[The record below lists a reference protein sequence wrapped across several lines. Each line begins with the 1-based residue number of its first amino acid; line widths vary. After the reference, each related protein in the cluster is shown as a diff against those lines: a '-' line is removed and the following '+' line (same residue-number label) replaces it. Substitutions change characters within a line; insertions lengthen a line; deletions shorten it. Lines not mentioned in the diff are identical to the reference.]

1 MMKNLHEE
9 KLSTTIEIDLSAARR
24 GKLTE
29 NYLESF
35 GAQVAIALERILAG
49 AGGGLNLT
57 GNKSEIQSFVDA
69 LTSESSY
76 IDKYQKY
83 GLNNP
88 GTLQSASSLK
98 NAIQQFETQ
107 TGLAWPLR

>member
-1 MMKNLHEE
+1 MKDLHEE
-9 KLSTTIEIDLSAARR
+9 KLSTTIEIDLSAARC

-69 LTSESSY
+69 LTSESDY
-76 IDKYQKY
+76 IGKYQQF
-83 GLNNP
+83 GLSNP
-88 GTLQSASSLK
+88 STLQSADKLK

-107 TGLAWPLR
+107 TGLAWPLK